1 MAGIGR
7 KFGRLYG
14 LPERGQTDI
23 SSLLKVQCESP
34 IPAALPLLIRG
45 RSAGP
50 NDKIPV
56 RSLIENGL
64 LRTQ

>member
-1 MAGIGR
+1 MGIGR

-23 SSLLKVQCESP
+23 SSLLKVQCESL
-34 IPAALPLLIRG
+34 IPAAYPLPVLG
-45 RSAGP
+45 RSAGR
-50 NDKIPV
+50 NVEIPA

>member
-1 MAGIGR
+1 MPGIGR

-23 SSLLKVQCESP
+23 SSLLKVQCESL
-34 IPAALPLLIRG
+34 IPAALYLAYPRPFS
-45 RSAGP
+45 RP
-50 NDKIPV
+50 NDKIPA

>member
-1 MAGIGR
+1 MGIGR

-23 SSLLKVQCESP
+23 SSLLKVQCESLILAHP
-34 IPAALPLLIRG
+34 WPFSRPNDEIPAW
-45 RSAGP
+45 
-50 NDKIPV
+50 
-56 RSLIENGL
+56 SLIENGL